1 MNQENFEQEIDLLE
15 LIRLLL
21 SKWYIIA
28 ASLVLVVFA
37 TFFYSFILLDDTY
50 TATTTML
57 VLVDR
62 EEAITPG
69 DFVFGQRLV
78 DTYSQLAMSDEVLT
92 RVMNNTNFGYT
103 ERDLR
108 NMMTIQ
114 GVRDT
119 IVIRLSVES
128 TNPEHAATIANN
140 TAEVMQ
146 LVSAQFQGFDNI
158 EILDVA
164 RVPMQPSGPN
174 RLLFMAIGVVL
185 GGMIGVF
192 AVFMIEFLDRSVKST
207 KDIENKLKLRIMGV
221 IPDYDVE
228 HKEGVKY

>member
-1 MNQENFEQEIDLLE
+1 MNQEQYEQEIDLLE

-21 SKWYIIA
+21 TRWYIIA
-28 ASLVLVVFA
+28 AAMMVIVSA
-37 TFFYSFILLDDTY
+37 TFIYSFMVLDDTY

-78 DTYSQLAMSDEVLT
+78 DTYSQLASSDEVLT
-92 RVMNNTNFGYT
+92 RVSNQVSLGYT
-103 ERDLR
+103 ESMLR
-108 NMMTIQ
+108 SMMTIQ

-119 IVIRLSVES
+119 IVIRLSIEAE
-128 TNPEHAATIANN
+128 NPEHAALIANT

-146 LVSAQFQGFDNI
+146 VVSAQFQGFDNI

-164 RVPMQPSGPN
+164 RVPSGPSGPN

-185 GGMIGVF
+185 GGMVGVF
-192 AVFMIEFLDRSVKST
+192 AVFMIEFLDRTVKST

-221 IPDYDVE
+221 IPDYDVSV
-228 HKEGVKY
+228 KEGVEF

>member
-1 MNQENFEQEIDLLE
+1 MNQEHYEQEIDLLE

-21 SKWYIIA
+21 TKWYVIA
-28 ASLVLVVFA
+28 ASLVVIVSA
-37 TFFYSFILLDDTY
+37 TFVYSFILLDDTY
-50 TATTTML
+50 TASTSML
-57 VLVDR
+57 VLVER

-78 DTYSQLAMSDEVLT
+78 DTYSQLAQSNQVLT
-92 RVMNNTNFGYT
+92 RVMNRTNFGYN
-103 ERDLR
+103 EQDLR

-119 IVIRLSVES
+119 IVIRLSIES
-128 TNPEHAATIANN
+128 TNPEHAAILANII
-140 TAEVMQ
+140 AEVMQ
-146 LVSAQFQGFDNI
+146 EVSAQIQGFDNI
-158 EILDVA
+158 EILDDA
-164 RVPMQPSGPN
+164 RVPSQPSGPN

-185 GGMIGVF
+185 GGMVGVF

-228 HKEGVKY
+228 HKEGVEL